1 MCVRER
7 EREREREI
15 RRIRNNIKYVRYNKK
30 LFLKKYHVA
39 TAWLQN
45 IAVVWLQN
53 FLKITS
59 QVMLLI
65 LWFDGIKLHIGSFT
79 TPNTKALTNMV
90 LSVNMVKL

>member
-1 MCVRER
+1 MWDT
-7 EREREREI
+7 
-15 RRIRNNIKYVRYNKK
+15 IKNYFK
-30 LFLKKYHVA
+30 KKYHAA

-65 LWFDGIKLHIGSFT
+65 LWFDGVKLHIGSFT
-79 TPNTKALTNMV
+79 TPNTNALTNMV
-90 LSVNMVKL
+90 LSANMVKL